1 MAESLPD
8 IDGLGLAGLKPLLL
22 RAYEKI
28 AQQDALIAA
37 LREEL
42 ARLKELAGRS

>member
-1 MAESLPD
+1 MGPVEAYR
-8 IDGLGLAGLKPLLL
+8 GAQKPLLL
-22 RAYEKI
+22 QAYEKI